1 MDVLAALT
9 IKVTFSW
16 NALIRA
22 DKRTDMAK
30 VTDAYRNYAN
40 ALETSCIETSFKN
53 TVLLKKHGKCVYRLC
68 VAKPKVSSPRL
79 SAR

>member
-9 IKVTFSW
+9 VKIAFSW
-16 NALIRA
+16 DALIRA

-40 ALETSCIETSFKN
+40 ALETSCFK
-53 TVLLKKHGKCVYRLC
+53 KFQKFQRHCVIKEAWKVRL
-68 VAKPKVSSPRL
+68 
-79 SAR
+79 